1 MKYSKLHTQIIMGIV
16 LAALL
21 SPATAGA
28 IPVVVTADT
37 SPTAVTTMVGT
48 VRSLAEDIRRNVQEA
63 SRWLET
69 KAQYIRDIEEQVK
82 RYTKL
87 AGILDKAQEM
97 IEHKDS
103 IISAMTEIG
112 GAVRSIILLKNQI
125 EWIVV
130 RQVTSIRQIY
140 QRLKTG
146 IFDEQANLR
155 DLEAYLKDIIGTGWD
170 QRYETWQMGME
181 RLAMG
186 DTELMRWHDELRQVQ
201 KSMVDE
207 QAGLKAVEEA
217 LQREINKPQKD
228 RSELNIQTL
237 AAQQEAIQGR
247 IKELER
253 RSDELLDK
261 IKERCRYYNVQMKD
275 MWGFGAMIEAEQEGW
290 SEFLR
295 VNEQALG
302 ELDDYSARPRQVH
315 PAGEPVTPSD
325 DITPPVFGR

>member
-1 MKYSKLHTQIIMGIV
+1 MKYPKLHAQIITGVV

-21 SPATAGA
+21 SPGA
-28 IPVVVTADT
+28 ALSIPVVVTADT
-37 SPTAVTTMVGT
+37 SPTSVATMVNST
-48 VRSLAEDIRRNVQEA
+48 RSLAEDIRRNVLEA

-69 KAQYIRDIEEQVK
+69 KAQYVRDIEEQVK

-103 IISAMTEIG
+103 IIKAMTEIG

-125 EWIVV
+125 EWMVV

-140 QRLKTG
+140 QRLKSG
-146 IFDEQANLR
+146 VFDERANLR
-155 DLEAYLKDIIGTGWD
+155 DLEGYLKEIIGTGWD

-201 KSMVDE
+201 KSIVDE
-207 QAGLKAVEEA
+207 QAQLKAVDEA
-217 LQREINKPQKD
+217 IKRETDKPQKD
-228 RSELNIQTL
+228 RSELNVQTL
-237 AAQQEAIQGR
+237 VAQQEAIQAR
-247 IKELER
+247 IKDLEAR
-253 RSDELLDK
+253 ADELLDK

-275 MWGFGAMIEAEQEGW
+275 MWGFGAMVETEQENW
-290 SEFLR
+290 SEFLS
-295 VNEQALG
+295 VNERALG
-302 ELDDYSARPRQVH
+302 ELDDYAARPRVVH
-315 PAGEPVTPSD
+315 PAGEPVSPSD
-325 DITPPVFGR
+325 DVLPPAFGR